1 MPIID
6 GEEYLTLK
14 EFSDLVGCSKAN
26 ITQCIKKQDSRIKFI
41 TDEKGKKLIAKSSA
55 DNWALSRNI
64 YGKSDKNKKSNKSR
78 KTEKAEIQE
87 LDINSDEKI
96 SIIDNNEHHSLSIED
111 MDINVARKNSFVA
124 DAVKKQ
130 LEIMLMRGKLVER
143 KVIEVVFPSVL
154 ISFKTQIDNIPQS
167 VSSSFAEII
176 KNRLELEVPTEE
188 VTIVLREALNVELIK
203 LEKYLSEQTENAID
217 KLRSV

>member
-14 EFSDLVGCSKAN
+14 EFSELVGCSKAN

-78 KTEKAEIQE
+78 KTEKAQIEK
-87 LDINSDEKI
+87 LDINSNEKI
-96 SIIDNNEHHSLSIED
+96 SIIDKGSHSISKGD
-111 MDINVARKNSFVA
+111 VDINEARANVLVA
-124 DAVKKQ
+124 DATKKQ
-130 LEIMLMRGKLVER
+130 IEIMLLRGRLVER
-143 KVIEVVFPSVL
+143 KAVEAVLPSIL
-154 ISFKTQIDNIPQS
+154 IAFKGQIDTIPKN
-167 VSSSFAEII
+167 VSSKFAEII
-176 KNRLELEVPTEE
+176 RSRLELEVPTEE
-188 VTIVLREALNVELIK
+188 VTIVLREALSSELIK
-203 LEKYLSEQTENAID
+203 LEKYLSEQAENAINQ
-217 KLRSV
+217 LRIS

>member
-14 EFSDLVGCSKAN
+14 EFSELVGCSKAN

-78 KTEKAEIQE
+78 KIEKAEIQE
-87 LDINSDEKI
+87 LDINSNEKI
-96 SIIDNNEHHSLSIED
+96 SIIDKGSHSISKGD
-111 MDINVARKNSFVA
+111 VDINEARANVLVA
-124 DAVKKQ
+124 DATKKQ
-130 LEIMLMRGKLVER
+130 IEIMLLRGRLVER
-143 KVIEVVFPSVL
+143 KAVEAVLPSIL
-154 ISFKTQIDNIPQS
+154 IAFKGQIDTIPKN
-167 VSSSFAEII
+167 VSSKFAEII
-176 KNRLELEVPTEE
+176 RSRLELEVPTEE
-188 VTIVLREALNVELIK
+188 VTIVLREALSSELIK
-203 LEKYLSEQTENAID
+203 LEKYLSEQAENAINQ
-217 KLRSV
+217 LRIS

>member
-14 EFSDLVGCSKAN
+14 EFSELVGCSKAN

-87 LDINSDEKI
+87 LDINSNEKI
-96 SIIDNNEHHSLSIED
+96 SIIDKVSHSISKGD
-111 MDINVARKNSFVA
+111 VDINEARANVLVA
-124 DAVKKQ
+124 DATKKQ
-130 LEIMLMRGKLVER
+130 IEIMLLRGRLVER
-143 KVIEVVFPSVL
+143 KAVEAVLPSIL
-154 ISFKTQIDNIPQS
+154 IAFKGQIDTIPKN
-167 VSSSFAEII
+167 VSSKFAEII
-176 KNRLELEVPTEE
+176 RSRLELEVPTEE
-188 VTIVLREALNVELIK
+188 VTIVLREALSSELIK
-203 LEKYLSEQTENAID
+203 LEKYLSEQAENAINQ
-217 KLRSV
+217 LRIS

>member
-64 YGKSDKNKKSNKSR
+64 YGKSDKKSNKSR

-87 LDINSDEKI
+87 LDINSNEKI
-96 SIIDNNEHHSLSIED
+96 SIIDKGSHSISKGD
-111 MDINVARKNSFVA
+111 VDINEARANVLVA
-124 DAVKKQ
+124 DAAKKQ
-130 LEIMLMRGKLVER
+130 IEIMLLRGKLIER
-143 KVIEVVFPSVL
+143 KSVEAILPSVL
-154 ISFKTQIDNIPQS
+154 ISFKTQIDTIPKS
-167 VSSSFAEII
+167 VSSKFAEII
-176 KNRLELEVPTEE
+176 RNRLELEVPAEE
-188 VTIVLREALNVELIK
+188 VTIILREALSSEFMK
-203 LEKYLSEQTENAID
+203 LEKYLSEQTENAVNQ
-217 KLRSV
+217 LRIS